1 MWKDKFSCLKISKKI
16 SEREIIVQ
24 PKYLVKKEEYKNK
37 YPAIACIYTRCLRKK
52 KQATLFLLR
61 PCVLSLPSPDTLHC
75 VVSKQPYCE
84 QL

>member
-1 MWKDKFSCLKISKKI
+1 MFENKQENMRKGSNSPAQILGKK
-16 SEREIIVQ
+16 
-24 PKYLVKKEEYKNK
+24 KKEEYKNK
-37 YPAIACIYTRCLRKK
+37 YPAIACIYTRCLWKK